1 MSFNTRQKMI
11 IEASMRTTLCNLLDR
26 DQNTIYDFTGCLFNI
41 NQGGFGKK
49 DYTFD
54 EPYNWIACLED
65 MREIIKILD
74 PEHHKF
80 CSELGCVPATL
91 PEEDFDCCED
101 EGQTENRFYVGFD
114 CTEGEHLYI
123 DLSID
128 CEGL

>member
-26 DQNTIYDFTGCLFNI
+26 DQNTIDDFTGGLFNV
-41 NQGGFGKK
+41 NQGCFGKK
-49 DYTFD
+49 DYKFD
-54 EPYNWIACLED
+54 DPNNWIACLED

-80 CSELGCVPATL
+80 CSELGSVPATL
-91 PEEDFDCCED
+91 PEEDSHCCFDD
-101 EGQTENRFYVGFD
+101 MTPTKHWVGFD
-114 CTEGEHLYI
+114 CTEGEHLYT
-123 DLSID
+123 DLSRD